1 MPDDVTLK
9 LMVLEELKWEPS
21 VKAAHIGVTVTDGV
35 ITLMGHV
42 ESYSEKR
49 AAERAAQR
57 VKDVKAVVEELE
69 VKLPFTVKHG
79 DEEIAS
85 AAMSRLKWDSSLQG
99 DAIRL
104 KVEKGWVTLTGA
116 VDWRYQQEAA
126 VDDVRT
132 LRGVI
137 GVSNEMSIKPRVNT
151 SSILKDIKLAF
162 DRSWFDQE
170 SVGVTA
176 HGGQVTLTGEVESWY
191 ERNAANAAAWAAA
204 GTTSVENKI
213 TVV

>member
-9 LMVLEELKWEPS
+9 LMVVEELKWEPS

-85 AAMSRLKWDSSLQG
+85 AAVSRLQWDSSLQG
-99 DAIRL
+99 DAIKL

-151 SSILKDIKLAF
+151 SNILKDIKLAF
-162 DRSWFDQE
+162 DRSWFDQGT
-170 SVGVTA
+170 VGVTA
-176 HGGQVTLTGEVESWY
+176 HGGRVTLTGEVESWY